1 MEKVFIFGHKK
12 PDTDSVTA
20 SITLSYLKNMMGLKT
35 EPRILGELN
44 TETTFVLD
52 YFKQQVPAY
61 LNDVRVQVKDIDY
74 LKNYS
79 LRKEDSILKGF
90 KKMNENVIGTIPIVD
105 EKNNFLGIVS
115 MKDIAKKQ
123 FSTDI
128 CHLKTSYQNILDT
141 LEATEV
147 LKFNQ
152 EIEGDLLIAS
162 YRSTTFIQQIKVDP
176 TTILILG
183 DRHSIIEHVVKQK
196 IKLIILTGNAQI
208 KEEHLQMARDNKIN
222 IVRTEHNTFT
232 VSRLISLT
240 NYLETILL
248 SDNVVSIEE
257 QQDLHDFI
265 DLINKNKYSN
275 YPVLT
280 PDNKCLGILKA
291 GDANNRRR
299 KKVILVDHNESIQSA
314 DGLEEAEIVEIVD
327 HHKIGTI
334 GTSSPIN
341 FRNMPVGS
349 SNTIIYQLYLENDI
363 EIPKKMAGLMLSGII
378 SDTLLF
384 RSPTTTELDRK
395 AVAELSKIAELD
407 YEVYGMEMLQAGA
420 SLVGKTKEEILF
432 MDFKNFT
439 IDDYKIG
446 VGQVTTFNIDNF
458 MKDKEEYVTLIN
470 RVAEQQDYKIV
481 ALFVTDILKNG
492 SYLFYNEK
500 SAEILDNAFGISDI
514 YEGYYLQDI
523 ISRKKQMIPNI
534 MNTLEHK

>member
-90 KKMNENVIGTIPIVD
+90 KKMNENMIGTIPIVD

-162 YRSTTFIQQIKVDP
+162 YRSTTFIEQIKVDP

-196 IKLIILTGNAQI
+196 IKLIILTGNAKI
-208 KEEHLQMARDNKIN
+208 KEEHLQMARDNQIN

-248 SDNVVSIEE
+248 SNNVVSIEE

-395 AVAELSKIAELD
+395 AVVELSKIAELD

-470 RVAEQQDYKIV
+470 HVAEQQDYKIV

-500 SAEILDNAFGISDI
+500 AAEILDNAFGISDI

-534 MNTLEHK
+534 MNTLEQK